1 MKDMK
6 ESYIVE
12 TAEYAVQ
19 CRLHE
24 EPAFAWWVPTVI
36 KKREIILSKVK
47 SKYWQKTHKYGI
59 EIPKSIRTARELDT
73 KNGNTLWW
81 DAICD
86 EMANVRIAFEVCDG
100 IPPGYT
106 HIDCHM
112 IFDVKLGENYRRK
125 ARLVAGGHK
134 TGAPTSITYSSVVSR
149 DSVRICLLA
158 AALNGLEVLAREL
171 I

>member
-1 MKDMK
+1 M
-6 ESYIVE
+6 VQ

-19 CRLHE
+19 NNLHE
-24 EPAFAWWVPTVI
+24 EPAFAWWVPAVI
-36 KKREIILSKVK
+36 KKRKTILSKVK

-59 EIPKSIRTARELDT
+59 EVPKSIKQAKELDA

-81 DAICD
+81 DSICD
-86 EMANVRIAFEVCDG
+86 EMKNVRVAFEVCEGD
-100 IPPGYT
+100 IPSGYT

-158 AALNGLEVLAREL
+158 AALNGLEVLACD
-171 I
+171 IK